1 MSTNA
6 RPPPRPLLP
15 ALLALAMT
23 GFITDAGAAAF
34 DLCVR
39 GTSLEETRTARLQL
53 TVEGA
58 DVAAFAP
65 RLGAVLANRRFW
77 GNRAEEVFGAPY
89 DAELCDETIAPTLK
103 LTITLTAAQA
113 HDLEAEVTR
122 GTGSGPVRAIAK
134 GNPMQS
140 VPIRSSAD
148 CITNTPSRPPVR
160 D

>member
-1 MSTNA
+1 MLMSTNA
-6 RPPPRPLLP
+6 RTPPRPLWP
-15 ALLALAMT
+15 ALLALSMT
-23 GFITDAGAAAF
+23 GFITDARAAAF

-89 DAELCDETIAPTLK
+89 DAELCGETIAPTLE
-103 LTITLTAAQA
+103 LTITLTAEQA

-122 GTGSGPVRAIAK
+122 GAGSGLVNAVERALGVA
-134 GNPMQS
+134 PAPPAT
-140 VPIRSSAD
+140 VP
-148 CITNTPSRPPVR
+148 PQG
-160 D
+160 